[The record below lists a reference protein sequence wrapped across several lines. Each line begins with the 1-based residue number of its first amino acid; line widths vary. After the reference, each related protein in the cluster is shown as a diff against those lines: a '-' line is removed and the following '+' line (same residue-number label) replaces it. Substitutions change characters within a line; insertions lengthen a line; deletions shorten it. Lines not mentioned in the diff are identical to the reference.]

1 MNLRVSAQP
10 VNSAAQ
16 NRPGYRDSFIKGIR
30 TLIGKHADRVPEMS
44 TRLAHAGFA
53 RGEFPDAASLSRVPI
68 LRKSALRDVQ
78 ASIPPWGGMLADGFQ
93 PEACFMSPGGIVE
106 PLVPRMTERLSEMLR
121 SAGFGAMH
129 TVLNGFGYHFTPA
142 GLLFH
147 SALVRAGCVALPA
160 GPQNT
165 AMQIEFASAVK
176 ANAFVGIASHLKIL
190 LDQEP
195 SLSIRL
201 AMAGAEPHGESIRAD
216 LLEQHGVR
224 CVDMYGFAEA
234 GILAVTC
241 SQAQALHLHADV
253 MAEVVDP
260 VSSELLADGAIGE
273 LVVSLDNPGFPL
285 LRFATGDLVA
295 IEPRACAC
303 QRFGILQL
311 LGRTD
316 QSVRVKGMLLHQSQ
330 LQRFVSR
337 VGASACHLEVSRVD
351 DRDRIVLKIRPS
363 GGNADIVLLESEFR
377 DVCRLRP
384 DQIEIDDLL
393 GVDDCSIADLRV
405 K

>member
-1 MNLRVSAQP
+1 
-10 VNSAAQ
+10 
-16 NRPGYRDSFIKGIR
+16 
-30 TLIGKHADRVPEMS
+30 
-44 TRLAHAGFA
+44 
-53 RGEFPDAASLSRVPI
+53 
-68 LRKSALRDVQ
+68 
-78 ASIPPWGGMLADGFQ
+78 MLADGFQ

-253 MAEVVDP
+253 MAEVIDP